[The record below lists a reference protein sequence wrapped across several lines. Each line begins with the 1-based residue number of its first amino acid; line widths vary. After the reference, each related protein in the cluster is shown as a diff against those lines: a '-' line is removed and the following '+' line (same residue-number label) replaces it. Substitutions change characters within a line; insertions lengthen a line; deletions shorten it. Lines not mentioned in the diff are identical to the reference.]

1 LRHPLFCTV
10 IKLNITI
17 RQESREDLVRIKEIN
32 DRAFEQED
40 EGKLVYK
47 LRGKDQF
54 LPELSL
60 VAETDKTVI
69 GHILFYPVKINSS
82 HQEHTTLS
90 LGPMSVL
97 PEYQKKGIGEK
108 LINEGLKLAK
118 DFGFRSVIV
127 VGHPEYYPKFGFTK
141 ASRWSIK
148 VPFEVPDEVFMAL
161 EIIEGE
167 LQDKSGIIEYP
178 AEFMEM

>member
-1 LRHPLFCTV
+1 
-10 IKLNITI
+10 LNIII

-40 EGKLVYK
+40 ESCLVDK
-47 LRGKDQF
+47 LRKKDQF
-54 LPELSL
+54 IPELSL
-60 VAETDKTVI
+60 VAEADETVV
-69 GHILFYPVKINSS
+69 GHILFYPVIINSAN
-82 HQEHTTLS
+82 QKHTTLS

-97 PEYQKKGIGEK
+97 SEYQKKGIGGK
-108 LINEGLKLAK
+108 LINEGLKRAK
-118 DFGFRSVIV
+118 KFGFRSVIV

-141 ASRWSIK
+141 ASKWSIK

-161 EIIEGE
+161 EIVEGE

-178 AEFMEM
+178 VEFMEM